1 MATQSKTPR
10 KRASKN
16 AATTAEVARA
26 TTPTSLTTHA
36 TPGAPAMPKG
46 KLGALINLL
55 RRPEGARIE
64 DLIAATGWQAH
75 SVRGAISGA
84 VKKKL
89 GMTVTSE
96 KTEAGRVYRVGEGA
110 GA

>member
-10 KRASKN
+10 KRT

-26 TTPTSLTTHA
+26 TTPTSATTDA
-36 TPGAPAMPKG
+36 APAAHAMPKG
-46 KLGALINLL
+46 KLGVLVNLL
-55 RRPEGARIE
+55 HRPEGARIE

-96 KTEAGRVYRVGEGA
+96 KTEAGRIYRIGEGA
-110 GA
+110 RA